1 MPGSGRQF
9 RLRLCRPAQRRGTAA
24 RAGHTTA
31 TWLPLACDPEFHRKH
46 DGPKQFD
53 VSFVGHLF
61 PGLRSELVE
70 LIQGHFRN
78 SFIGQRFFEEMAQI
92 YSASRLVF
100 NRSIR
105 NDINMRV
112 FEALACGSLLVT
124 NNLGDN
130 GLDELFQDGTHLAT
144 YWDGE
149 ELLDKI
155 RFYLDREELRERL
168 AAAGRSEALSRHTYR
183 HRMQTILESVATRLS
198 AKTLCR
204 RSADSLE
211 ILAGNRDHAVIFP
224 ESTLL
229 DLIPLAARDVLILG
243 PDAGDLTK
251 RLESRQ
257 DVRVTSSLR
266 FSKLRRRTA

>member
-1 MPGSGRQF
+1 M
-9 RLRLCRPAQRRGTAA
+9 
-24 RAGHTTA
+24 
-31 TWLPLACDPEFHRKH
+31 
-46 DGPKQFD
+46 
-53 VSFVGHLF
+53 
-61 PGLRSELVE
+61 
-70 LIQGHFRN
+70 
-78 SFIGQRFFEEMAQI
+78 QI

-266 FSKLRRRTA
+266 LQQAATADSLVPKSNGDETGSCPEFPPASFDVVVCDGLLESIVDPLDMLCGCEAGSSPADI